1 MNPFAAKSILAA
13 SLLGIAGFGHAN
25 TTVDFAPLTSY
36 YDGTAGDGAT
46 YLEGG
51 LTFTSPTGGLKNWGT
66 WRDWNADPLGAVLYD
81 NYASAVTIAKT
92 AGGSFSLVSFDLAD
106 LFNDG
111 SGGPMPF
118 SYTDGAGLHITTL
131 LLDNQFGLQTFFF
144 NFNGL
149 TSFSVGGS
157 GTYFQLDNVVV
168 DGVTAV
174 PEPAT
179 CALLIAGL
187 GAVGV
192 MTRRRKP

>member
-1 MNPFAAKSILAA
+1 MNQFAAKTILAT
-13 SLLGIAGFGHAN
+13 SLLGIAGLCQAN

-46 YLEGG
+46 YMEGG
-51 LTFTSPTGGLKNWGT
+51 LTFTSPGQLRNWGT

-81 NYASAVTIAKT
+81 NYAAAVTITKA
-92 AGGSFSLVSFDLAD
+92 AGGSFTLVSFDLAD

-118 SYTDGAGLHITTL
+118 KYTDGAGLHITTL
-131 LLDNQFGLQTFFF
+131 ILDDRIGLQTFQF

-157 GTYFQLDNVVV
+157 GFFFQLDNVVV

-179 CALLIAGL
+179 FALLMAGL
-187 GAVGV
+187 GAVGLV
-192 MTRRRKP
+192 TRRRKP

>member
-1 MNPFAAKSILAA
+1 MNQFAAKTILAT
-13 SLLGIAGFGHAN
+13 SLLGVAGIGHAT

-46 YLEGG
+46 YMEGG
-51 LTFTSPTGGLKNWGT
+51 LTFTSPGQLRNWGT

-81 NYASAVTIAKT
+81 NYAAAVTITKA
-92 AGGSFSLVSFDLAD
+92 AGGSFTLVSFDLAD

-118 SYTDGAGLHITTL
+118 KYTDGAGLHITTL
-131 LLDNQFGLQTFFF
+131 ILDDRIGLQTFQF

-157 GTYFQLDNVVV
+157 GFFFQLDNVVV

-179 CALLIAGL
+179 FALLMAGL
-187 GAVGV
+187 GAVGLV
-192 MTRRRKP
+192 TRRRKP

>member
-1 MNPFAAKSILAA
+1 MNQFAAKTILDT
-13 SLLGIAGFGHAN
+13 SLLGIAGLGHAN

-36 YDGTAGDGAT
+36 YDGIAGDGAT
-46 YLEGG
+46 YMEGG
-51 LTFTSPTGGLKNWGT
+51 LTFTSPGQLRNWGT

-81 NYASAVTIAKT
+81 NYAAAVTITKA
-92 AGGSFSLVSFDLAD
+92 AGGSFTLVSFDLAD

-118 SYTDGAGLHITTL
+118 KYTDGAGLHITTL
-131 LLDNQFGLQTFFF
+131 ILDDRIGLQTFQF

-157 GTYFQLDNVVV
+157 GFFFQLDNVVV

-179 CALLIAGL
+179 FALLMAGL
-187 GAVGV
+187 GAVGLV
-192 MTRRRKP
+192 TRRRKP

>member
-1 MNPFAAKSILAA
+1 MNQFAAKTILAT
-13 SLLGIAGFGHAN
+13 SLLGIAGIGHAT

-46 YLEGG
+46 YMEGG
-51 LTFTSPTGGLKNWGT
+51 LTFTSPGQLRNWGT

-81 NYASAVTIAKT
+81 NYAAAVTITKA
-92 AGGSFSLVSFDLAD
+92 AGGSFTLVSFDLAD

-118 SYTDGAGLHITTL
+118 KYTDGAGLHITTL
-131 LLDNQFGLQTFFF
+131 ILDDRIGLQTFQF

-157 GTYFQLDNVVV
+157 GFFFQLDNVVV

-179 CALLIAGL
+179 FALLMAGL
-187 GAVGV
+187 GAVGLV
-192 MTRRRKP
+192 TRRRKP

>member
-1 MNPFAAKSILAA
+1 MNQLAAKIILAV
-13 SLLGIAGFGHAN
+13 SHLSMAGFVHAE

-46 YLEGG
+46 YMEGG
-51 LTFTSPTGGLKNWGT
+51 LTFVSPAGGLKNWGT
-66 WRDWNADPLGAVLYD
+66 WRVWNADPLGAVLYD
-81 NYASAVTIAKT
+81 NYASAVTISKT
-92 AGGSFSLVSFDLAD
+92 AGGIFTLVSFDLAD

-131 LLDNQFGLQTFFF
+131 PLDNQVGLQTFAF
-144 NFNGL
+144 NFSGL

-157 GTYFQLDNVVV
+157 GAYFQLDNVVV
-168 DGVTAV
+168 GGVTSV

-179 CALLIAGL
+179 YALFIAGL
-187 GAVGV
+187 GSIGFL
-192 MTRRRKP
+192 TRRNKT

>member
-1 MNPFAAKSILAA
+1 MNQFASKTILAA
-13 SLLGIAGFGHAN
+13 SLLGIAGFGQAN

-46 YLEGG
+46 YMEAG
-51 LTFTSPTGGLKNWGT
+51 LTFTSPVGGLRNWGT
-66 WRDWNADPLGAVLYD
+66 WRDWNADPLGAVLFD

-92 AGGSFSLVSFDLAD
+92 DGGNFTLVSFDLAD

-131 LLDNQFGLQTFFF
+131 IRDNQVGLQTFEL
-144 NFNGL
+144 NFSGL
-149 TSFSVGGS
+149 TSFSLGGS

-168 DGVTAV
+168 DGVSAV

-179 CALLIAGL
+179 FALLIAGL
-187 GAVGV
+187 GAVGLV
-192 MTRRRKP
+192 TRRGKP

>member
-1 MNPFAAKSILAA
+1 MNQFAAKTILAA
-13 SLLGIAGFGHAN
+13 ALLGIAGLGHAN
-25 TTVDFAPLTSY
+25 TTVNFAPLTSY

-46 YLEGG
+46 YMEGG
-51 LTFTSPTGGLKNWGT
+51 LTLTSPAGGLKNWGT
-66 WRDWNADPLGAVLYD
+66 WRDWNADPAGAVLYD
-81 NYASAVTIAKT
+81 NYASAVTITKT
-92 AGGSFSLVSFDLAD
+92 AGGTFTLVSFDLAD

-111 SGGPMPF
+111 SGGPMAF
-118 SYTDGAGLHITTL
+118 SYTDSGLHSTTL
-131 LLDNQFGLQTFFF
+131 ILDNQIGLQTYVF
-144 NFNGL
+144 NFSGL
-149 TSFSVGGS
+149 TSFSVGGN

-168 DGVTAV
+168 DGVAAV

>member
-1 MNPFAAKSILAA
+1 MTACTKK
-13 SLLGIAGFGHAN
+13 GIAAAVLLISAGLAHGT
-25 TTVDFAPLTSY
+25 TTVNFAPLTSY
-36 YDGTAGDGAT
+36 YDGTAGDGTT
-46 YLEGG
+46 YIESGVTL
-51 LTFTSPTGGLKNWGT
+51 TSPGWLKNWGT

-92 AGGSFSLVSFDLAD
+92 AGGIFTLVSFDLAD

-118 SYTDGAGLHITTL
+118 SYTDGSGLHITTL
-131 LLDNQFGLQTFFF
+131 PLDNQVGLQTFVF
-144 NFNGL
+144 NFSGL

-179 CALLIAGL
+179 YALLIAGL
-187 GAVGV
+187 GAIGFV
-192 MTRRRKP
+192 TRRCRT